1 MGRDDEAEMPV
12 SEQEDSALA
21 SGYSRLF
28 SRTFH
33 AFRYRDFRLMWCG
46 AFTST
51 IGTWMQTVSQAWLVF
66 TLTGSPFYLGLIAFL
81 GEAPIMLFSIL
92 GGAAADRIDRRK
104 LLLGSQYVQMSSAFI
119 LTALVYFDSIQIWH
133 FMVLVSL
140 VGTAQAFGAP
150 AYQALI
156 SGLVKRKDMPN
167 AIALNSI
174 QFNLARVLG
183 PVLAGVVMDSLGAA
197 ACFALNGISF
207 LAVILSLL
215 LIRSSFSPAP
225 SDDSVWHQIKRGFSF
240 VKGQGALVAAE
251 CPGICQHLFRP
262 SVTDFTARFRPGR
275 LRSGIRWIC
284 QHDGILGSGCCRRGT
299 PVRQPG
305 LDEEPGAVRLKGPVA
320 PISPS
325 GAVRILPESLLC
337 LGPPLPCRNLHDV
350 ALRIHHLPGP
360 TGNDRRDAR
369 KSNEHLHGQFPRRN
383 SSRQPLGWRAGLSGV
398 TLLRYPCRGHSAGR
412 SSVQLPRLKRKGQ
425 QALAQT
431 PADQSFYVMM
441 RPETI
446 GFPRVLLV

>member
-1 MGRDDEAEMPV
+1 MDREDTSEIPL
-12 SEQEDSALA
+12 SEQEPSASE
-21 SGYSRLF
+21 SGFGHLF

-66 TLTGSPFYLGLIAFL
+66 SLTGSPFYLGLVAFL

-119 LTALVYFDSIQIWH
+119 LTALVYLESIQIWH
-133 FMVLVSL
+133 FMVLVSV

-156 SGLVKRKDMPN
+156 PGLVKRKDMPN

-183 PVLAGVVMDSLGAA
+183 PVLAGVVMASLGAA

-225 SDDSVWHQIKRGFSF
+225 SDDSVWHQIKQGFGF
-240 VKGQGALVAAE
+240 VKDQGALW
-251 CPGICQHLFRP
+251 QL
-262 SVTDFTARFRPGR
+262 SVLGFASTFFGLPLLTLLPVFARDVF
-275 LRSGIRWIC
+275 
-284 QHDGILGSGCCRRGT
+284 DLGSGGYANMMAFSG
-299 PVRQPG
+299 V
-305 LDEEPGAVRLKGPVA
+305 GAVVGALLYANLAWMKNRGRFVLRVQLLLSALLVLFAFSQNLYLACVLLFFAGICMMSLFASITSLVQLATTDEMRGRVMSIFTVSFRGGIPLGNLLAGAVA
-320 PISPS
+320 SRVSPS
-325 GAVRILPESLLC
+325 FAILV
-337 LGPPLPCRNLHDV
+337 G
-350 ALRIHHLPGP
+350 G
-360 TGNDRRDAR
+360 
-369 KSNEHLHGQFPRRN
+369 
-383 SSRQPLGWRAGLSGV
+383 
-398 TLLRYPCRGHSAGR
+398 
-412 SSVQLPRLKRKGQ
+412 
-425 QALAQT
+425 
-431 PADQSFYVMM
+431 
-441 RPETI
+441 
-446 GFPRVLLV
+446 VLLAAVASSFLVFKGKVSRL

>member
-240 VKGQGALVAAE
+240 VKGQGALW
-251 CPGICQHLFRP
+251 QL
-262 SVTDFTARFRPGR
+262 SVLGFASTFFGLPLLTLLPVFARDVF
-275 LRSGIRWIC
+275 
-284 QHDGILGSGCCRRGT
+284 DLGSGGYANMMAFSG
-299 PVRQPG
+299 V
-305 LDEEPGAVRLKGPVA
+305 GAVVGALLYANLAWMKNRGRFVLRVQLLLSAILALFAFSQNLFLGCALLFLAGICMMSLFASITSLVQLATTDEMRGRVMSIFTVGFRGGIPLGNLLAGAVA
-320 PISPS
+320 SRVSPS
-325 GAVRILPESLLC
+325 FAILLGAALLAA
-337 LGPPLPCRNLHDV
+337 V
-350 ALRIHHLPGP
+350 A
-360 TGNDRRDAR
+360 
-369 KSNEHLHGQFPRRN
+369 
-383 SSRQPLGWRAGLSGV
+383 SSFLAFK
-398 TLLRYPCRGHSAGR
+398 GR
-412 SSVQLPRLKRKGQ
+412 VSRL
-425 QALAQT
+425 
-431 PADQSFYVMM
+431 
-441 RPETI
+441 
-446 GFPRVLLV
+446 

>member
-1 MGRDDEAEMPV
+1 MNRDDT
-12 SEQEDSALA
+12 SEIPPSEPEDSALE
-21 SGYSRLF
+21 SGASRLF

-51 IGTWMQTVSQAWLVF
+51 VGTWMQTISQAWLVF
-66 TLTGSPFYLGLIAFL
+66 SLTGSPFYLGLIAFL

-119 LTALVYFDSIQIWH
+119 LAGLIYWDLIQIWH

-156 SGLVKRKDMPN
+156 PGLVNRKDMPN

-183 PVLAGVVMDSLGAA
+183 PVLAGIVMHSLGAA

-225 SDDSVWHQIKRGFSF
+225 SDDSVWHQIKQGFRF
-240 VKGQGALVAAE
+240 VKGQGALW
-251 CPGICQHLFRP
+251 QL
-262 SVTDFTARFRPGR
+262 SVLGFASTFFGLPLLTLLPVFARDVFG
-275 LRSGIRWIC
+275 
-284 QHDGILGSGCCRRGT
+284 LGSGGY
-299 PVRQPG
+299 
-305 LDEEPGAVRLKGPVA
+305 ANMMA
-320 PISPS
+320 FS
-325 GAVRILPESLLC
+325 GE
-337 LGPPLPCRNLHDV
+337 G
-350 ALRIHHLPGP
+350 G
-360 TGNDRRDAR
+360 
-369 KSNEHLHGQFPRRN
+369 
-383 SSRQPLGWRAGLSGV
+383 
-398 TLLRYPCRGHSAGR
+398 
-412 SSVQLPRLKRKGQ
+412 
-425 QALAQT
+425 
-431 PADQSFYVMM
+431 
-441 RPETI
+441 
-446 GFPRVLLV
+446 

>member
-12 SEQEDSALA
+12 SEQEDSALE

-33 AFRYRDFRLMWCG
+33 AFRYRDSRLMWCG

-156 SGLVKRKDMPN
+156 PGLVKRKDMPN

-225 SDDSVWHQIKRGFSF
+225 SDDSVWHQIKQGFSF
-240 VKGQGALVAAE
+240 VKGQGALW
-251 CPGICQHLFRP
+251 QL
-262 SVTDFTARFRPGR
+262 SVLGFASTFFGLPLLTLLPVFARDVF
-275 LRSGIRWIC
+275 
-284 QHDGILGSGCCRRGT
+284 DLGSGGYANMMAFSG
-299 PVRQPG
+299 V
-305 LDEEPGAVRLKGPVA
+305 GAVVGALLYANQAWMKNRGRFVLRVQLLLSVLLALFAFSQNLYFAWVLLFLAGICMMSLFASITSLVQLATTDEMRGRVMSIFTVSFRGGIPLGNLLGGALASRVSPSFAILVGGTLLAAVASSFLALKGKV
-320 PISPS
+320 
-325 GAVRILPESLLC
+325 
-337 LGPPLPCRNLHDV
+337 
-350 ALRIHHLPGP
+350 
-360 TGNDRRDAR
+360 
-369 KSNEHLHGQFPRRN
+369 
-383 SSRQPLGWRAGLSGV
+383 SRL
-398 TLLRYPCRGHSAGR
+398 
-412 SSVQLPRLKRKGQ
+412 
-425 QALAQT
+425 
-431 PADQSFYVMM
+431 
-441 RPETI
+441 
-446 GFPRVLLV
+446 